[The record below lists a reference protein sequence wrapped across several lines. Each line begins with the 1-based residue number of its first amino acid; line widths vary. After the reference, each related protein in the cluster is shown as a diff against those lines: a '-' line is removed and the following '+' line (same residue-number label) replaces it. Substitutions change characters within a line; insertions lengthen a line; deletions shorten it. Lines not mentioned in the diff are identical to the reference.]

1 MLHSYFISK
10 LRAFK
15 FSEEAIQAAA
25 GAKGKVADL
34 LVEHLLTRFA
44 KEYRDEV
51 LKALSIFDRMT
62 WDESK
67 SFGVPEIKLIGKRF
81 RVPLEYCNYSEQKV
95 SLCDFPNTLLT
106 HY

>member
-1 MLHSYFISK
+1 M
-10 LRAFK
+10 
-15 FSEEAIQAAA
+15 
-25 GAKGKVADL
+25 
-34 LVEHLLTRFA
+34 EHLLTRFA